1 MSKKYFCENI
11 IGLDVCGE
19 SDPINFSSGRYTRCK
34 KCRNQDTRKR
44 LQEKKEL
51 LADETIDKKVEEL
64 KDGRKIQLLIEDII
78 IGKPLMQGGM
88 TISDW
93 IHLLDTNIVQCRKT
107 EGEHFLS
114 NNERI
119 KNLETE
125 NELIKKENRK
135 LKNEISQIK
144 TFLEEKFEK
153 IFETF

>member
-1 MSKKYFCENI
+1 MSKKYFCENV
-11 IGLDVCGE
+11 IGLDICGE
-19 SDPINFSSGRYTRCK
+19 SDPANFSAGRYTRCK

-51 LADETIDKKVEEL
+51 SVEETIDKKVEEL

-78 IGKPLMQGGM
+78 IAKPLMQGGM

-93 IHLLDTNIVQCRKT
+93 IHLLDTNIVQYRKS

-114 NNERI
+114 LKEKI
-119 KNLETE
+119 QILESE
-125 NELIKKENRK
+125 NDLIKKENQK

-144 TFLEEKFEK
+144 NFLEEKFEK
-153 IFETF
+153 YFESF

>member
-1 MSKKYFCENI
+1 MSKKYFCENV
-11 IGLDVCGE
+11 IGLDICGE
-19 SDPINFSSGRYTRCK
+19 SDPTNFSAGRYTRCK

-51 LADETIDKKVEEL
+51 TADITIDKKVEEL

-78 IGKPLMQGGM
+78 VGKPLMQGGM

-93 IHLLDTNIVQCRKT
+93 IHLLDTNIVQYRKT

-119 KNLETE
+119 KKLETE
-125 NELIKKENRK
+125 NEFIKKENQK

>member
-1 MSKKYFCENI
+1 
-11 IGLDVCGE
+11 LRE
-19 SDPINFSSGRYTRCK
+19 SDPTNFSSGRYTRCK

-44 LQEKKEL
+44 LQGKKEL
-51 LADETIDKKVEEL
+51 LVDETIDKKVEEL

-93 IHLLDTNIVQCRKT
+93 IHLLDANIVQYRKT

-125 NELIKKENRK
+125 NELIKKENQK